1 MAVRFMSIAEMA
13 KNVLYVAQRYRST
26 NYKAEIFFG
35 VPLARG
41 SCKAKR
47 VYESDGMRGERI
59 PG

>member
-13 KNVLYVAQRYRST
+13 KNVLYVAQRYRSA

-41 SCKAKR
+41 SC
-47 VYESDGMRGERI
+47 
-59 PG
+59 